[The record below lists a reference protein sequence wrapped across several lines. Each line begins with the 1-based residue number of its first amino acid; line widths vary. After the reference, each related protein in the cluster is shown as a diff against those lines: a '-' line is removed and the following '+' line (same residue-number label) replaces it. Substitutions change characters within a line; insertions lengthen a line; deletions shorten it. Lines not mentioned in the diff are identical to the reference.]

1 MLFLDVAMHDIDRF
15 YAQLQI
21 FLVLIVY
28 NLELTPSQEHFIRP
42 ETFLTFQAKYEF
54 HSLIN
59 FLSFSGISSFDIYL
73 STFM

>member
-21 FLVLIVY
+21 ILVLIVY

-42 ETFLTFQAKYEF
+42 ETFLAF
-54 HSLIN
+54 HSKI
-59 FLSFSGISSFDIYL
+59 
-73 STFM
+73 